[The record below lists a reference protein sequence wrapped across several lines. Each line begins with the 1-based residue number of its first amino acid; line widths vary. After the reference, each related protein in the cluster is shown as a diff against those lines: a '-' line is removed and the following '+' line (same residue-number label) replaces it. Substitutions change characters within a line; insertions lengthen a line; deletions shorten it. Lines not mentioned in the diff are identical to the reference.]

1 MYPFLIY
8 GSRKF
13 VPATFYFANGN
24 KLFETFILRRN
35 QEMKPVL
42 CEKKTYTVA
51 EITKILGISKTAAY
65 ALIKENKSLYME
77 VGKSIRINKESFDKW
92 FYSEK

>member
-1 MYPFLIY
+1 MHPFLID

-13 VPATFYFANGN
+13 VPASFYFANGN

-65 ALIKENKSLYME
+65 ALIKENKF
-77 VGKSIRINKESFDKW
+77 K
-92 FYSEK
+92 